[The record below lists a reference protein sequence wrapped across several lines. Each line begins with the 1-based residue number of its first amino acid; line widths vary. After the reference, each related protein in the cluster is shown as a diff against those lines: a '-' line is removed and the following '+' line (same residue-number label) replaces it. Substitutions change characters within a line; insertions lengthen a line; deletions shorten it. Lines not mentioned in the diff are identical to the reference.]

1 MSGVV
6 SLAAAKGSPGV
17 TFLAAAVARRLAE
30 GAVDVLAVDAD
41 AEDAALA
48 IALGL
53 PDTDGGAALARAAS
67 LGVVTP
73 EMVRRVAAPAGRRLW
88 LLECAA
94 APELSAGP
102 LLAAAAEAGF
112 GAVVVDLGHQPGRLQ
127 RELATASAWLAW
139 VVMPDRL
146 GLDRADRLLAA
157 PPLAAASAGL
167 VFNRVGEHTLKGA
180 DRLLSERHRLP
191 ILARVPEDRRAAR
204 RAPDGSPAKPFRAPV
219 AELARSVLP
228 GAAPAVAAW
237 P

>member
-17 TFLAAAVARRLAE
+17 TFLAAALACRLAE
-30 GAVDVLAVDAD
+30 GAFDVLAVDAD

-53 PDTDGGAALARAAS
+53 PDTDAGAALARAAA

-73 EMVRRVAAPAGRRLW
+73 EMLRRVAVPAGRRLW
-88 LLECAA
+88 LLESGAA
-94 APELSAGP
+94 LDLGGGA

-112 GAVVVDLGHQPGRLQ
+112 GAVVADLGHLPGRLQ
-127 RELATASAWLAW
+127 RELAAASGWLAW

-157 PPLAAASAGL
+157 PALAAASAGL

-204 RAPDGSPAKPFRAPV
+204 KGPAGPPAKPFRIPV

-228 GAAPAVAAW
+228 SAAPAVAAW

>member
-1 MSGVV
+1 GHR
-6 SLAAAKGSPGV
+6 P
-17 TFLAAAVARRLAE
+17 
-30 GAVDVLAVDAD
+30 
-41 AEDAALA
+41 
-48 IALGL
+48 
-53 PDTDGGAALARAAS
+53 
-67 LGVVTP
+67 
-73 EMVRRVAAPAGRRLW
+73 GRR
-88 LLECAA
+88 
-94 APELSAGP
+94 
-102 LLAAAAEAGF
+102 
-112 GAVVVDLGHQPGRLQ
+112 Q
-127 RELATASAWLAW
+127 RELAAASAWLAW

-167 VFNRVGEHTLKGA
+167 VFNRVGEQTLKGA

-204 RAPDGSPAKPFRAPV
+204 RALDGSPAKPFRAPV